1 MQRFNVA
8 LNVNHRAIVSCYR
21 RTSVPSSQCYGAAR
35 GQLAINYVGWNET
48 DGDGEAGL
56 TKKWRGG
63 HQPRRLGLAASGQVN
78 FRFTIYN
85 LRAAWK
91 SGSGS

>member
-8 LNVNHRAIVSCYR
+8 LNVNHRAIVSRYR
-21 RTSVPSSQCYGAAR
+21 RTSVPSSQCPDAAS
-35 GQLAINYVGWNET
+35 GQFVLSSVGWNET
-48 DGDGEAGL
+48 DDDGEAGL
-56 TKKWRGG
+56 KKDGPVDINQDGWVWRD
-63 HQPRRLGLAASGQVN
+63 PARRI
-78 FRFTIYN
+78 FD